1 METRVRRFSFWLLPV
16 MALVLATAPARA
28 DTAGSAAA
36 LFGAKSVADRAVAIE
51 ELENADPKDPLVPY
65 ALGAAGFFQ
74 SLEKLAIGLNRH
86 GFESPRSFMLPLL
99 RLPVP
104 ANAEPEPLTYD
115 GFRTILLEFRDGMEA
130 AAAKLDTVPADAEIG
145 VVVDLTKLGIDL
157 DGDDVIAPTE
167 SFAAIMATLSGAGMD
182 PSAPAPDLVFRFDRA
197 DGFWL
202 QGYANFLVAQAD
214 FWLAHDFQN
223 AFDGSFQMLFPRAG
237 LPMQEALVPSPED
250 EQTGMLMSE
259 WRLADFV
266 SFVHLVNWPVVE
278 PERRQTARLKLLE
291 MIRLSRE
298 NWKSIQ
304 AETDNDREWLPGP
317 QQKGVNPLTGL
328 EVGEEQVTAWHEAL
342 QMAEDLLE
350 GRVLLPHFRIPAK
363 GINMRAFFDAPQ
375 TFDLVLAITGPG
387 VVPYLENG
395 TLITAEEF
403 SRLRQ
408 QFGAAGFMAFA
419 VWFN

>member
-1 METRVRRFSFWLLPV
+1 VKRFLFG
-16 MALVLATAPARA
+16 LVLLAAFAAGSPATA
-28 DTAGSAAA
+28 DTAGSASA
-36 LFGAKSVADRAVAIE
+36 LFGATTVADRDSAIS

-65 ALGAAGFFQ
+65 ALGTAGFLQ
-74 SLEKLAIGLNRH
+74 SLEKLAIGLNLH

-104 ANAEPEPLTYD
+104 PRDEPEPLTYED
-115 GFRTILLEFRDGMEA
+115 FRDILLEFRDGMEA
-130 AAAKLDTVPADAEIG
+130 AANKLGTVPADAEIG
-145 VVVDLTKLGIDL
+145 VVVDLKKLGIDL
-157 DGDDVIAPTE
+157 DGDGAMTPAE
-167 SFAAIMATLSGAGMD
+167 SMAAIMAAMSRRGGD
-182 PSAPAPDLVFRFDRA
+182 PSAPALDLVFRFDRA
-197 DGFWL
+197 DGYWL

-214 FWLAHDFQN
+214 FWLAHDFRN
-223 AFDGSFQMLFPRAG
+223 AFDGSFHMLFLRAG
-237 LPMQEALVPSPED
+237 LPLQQALVPRPED
-250 EQTGMLMSE
+250 EQSGMFMSE

-266 SFVHLVNWPVVE
+266 SLVHLINWPVVE

-298 NWKSIQ
+298 NWKSIR

-328 EVGEEQVTAWHEAL
+328 EVGEEQVNAWHEAL

-350 GRVLLPHFRIPAK
+350 GRVLLPHFRVAAQ
-363 GINMRAFFDAPQ
+363 GINMKSFFDAPQ

-387 VVPYLENG
+387 IVPYLENG
-395 TLITAEEF
+395 TILTAEDF
-403 SRLRQ
+403 ARIPQ
-408 QFGAAGFMAFA
+408 QFGRAGFLTFA

>member
-1 METRVRRFSFWLLPV
+1 VKRFFLG
-16 MALVLATAPARA
+16 LVLLVALAGGSPAVA
-28 DTAGSAAA
+28 DTAGAANA
-36 LFGAKSVADRAVAIE
+36 LFGATTVADRDAAIS

-65 ALGAAGFFQ
+65 ALGTAGFFQ
-74 SLEKLAIGLNRH
+74 SLETLAIGLNRH
-86 GFESPRSFMLPLL
+86 GFESPRFFMLPLL

-104 ANAEPEPLTYD
+104 PRAEPEPLTYEV
-115 GFRTILLEFRDGMEA
+115 FRDILLEFRDDMEA
-130 AAAKLDTVPADAEIG
+130 AADKLGTVPADAEIG

-157 DGDDVIAPTE
+157 DGDGAMTPAESIAAVM
-167 SFAAIMATLSGAGMD
+167 AAMSGPGAD
-182 PSAPAPDLVFRFDRA
+182 PSVPAPDLVFSFDRA
-197 DGFWL
+197 DGHWL
-202 QGYANFLVAQAD
+202 QAYANFLVAQAD
-214 FWLAHDFQN
+214 FWLAHDFRN
-223 AFDGSFQMLFPRAG
+223 AFDGSFHMLFPRAG
-237 LPMQEALVPSPED
+237 LPLQQALVPRPED
-250 EQTGMLMSE
+250 EQSSMFMSQ

-266 SFVHLVNWPVVE
+266 SLVHLVNWPIVE

-298 NWKSIQ
+298 NWKSIR

-328 EVGEEQVTAWHEAL
+328 EVGEEQVNAWHEAL

-350 GRVLLPHFRIPAK
+350 GRVLLPHFRIASQ
-363 GINMRAFFDAPQ
+363 GINMKAFFDAPQ

-395 TLITAEEF
+395 TLLTAADF
-403 SRLRQ
+403 ARIRQ
-408 QFGAAGFMAFA
+408 QFGGAGFLTFA